1 MFRATFEG
9 AAIGILL
16 SDDSGRVFKSNT
28 TFQEMLGYSG
38 EELDRMTVFDFTH
51 AEYIDYERNLYQE
64 VLSGERTF
72 SD

>member
-1 MFRATFEG
+1 
-9 AAIGILL
+9 
-16 SDDSGRVFKSNT
+16 
-28 TFQEMLGYSG
+28 MLGYSG